1 MSHRSQSTLSSY
13 IVTPSQLSAGLQKN
27 SNIIPVCA
35 SWFLPNDPQKRTGL
49 QVFQSQ
55 RIPRARFFDLDAVKD
70 HDSAYPHMLPT
81 AEEFAKA
88 MEKMG
93 IKREDELV
101 VYDSKELG
109 IFSAPR
115 VAWTF
120 KVFGHRH
127 IHLLNN
133 FRLWVEQGFPTE
145 SGEVGETTEGQPGS
159 YPVPD
164 VNPDNVASFAQ
175 VKDIVR
181 RHGTEDADEVQ
192 ILDARSSGRWAG
204 TAPEPRPGMLGGH
217 MPGSLSVP
225 ISELL
230 HPESGALLPGE
241 ELRKIFTE
249 KGVDPKKPII
259 SSCGTGV
266 TAAVVDV
273 ALAEADYGPKDDRRI
288 YDGSW
293 T

>member
-1 MSHRSQSTLSSY
+1 
-13 IVTPSQLSAGLQKN
+13 
-27 SNIIPVCA
+27 
-35 SWFLPNDPQKRTGL
+35 
-49 QVFQSQ
+49 
-55 RIPRARFFDLDAVKD
+55 
-70 HDSAYPHMLPT
+70 MLPT

-120 KVFGHRH
+120 KVFGHPH

-133 FRLWVEQGFPTE
+133 FRVWVEQGFPTE
-145 SGEVGETTEGQPGS
+145 SGDVEEVAEGQPGS
-159 YPVPD
+159 YPVP
-164 VNPDNVASFAQ
+164 NVDPERVARFAE

-181 RHGTEDADEVQ
+181 RHGSEDEEDVQ

-225 ISELL
+225 MSDLL
-230 HPESGALLPGE
+230 HPETGALLSGS
-241 ELRKIFTE
+241 ELRKVFE
-249 KGVDPKKPII
+249 QKGVDPKKPII

-266 TAAVVDV
+266 TAAVIDA
-273 ALAEADYGPKDDRRI
+273 ALAEAEYGPMDDRRI